1 MRSSLIIVLCFVLG
15 VLVSYFGITPE
26 VLLET
31 DYSIYVLYGLMF
43 LVGITIGHD
52 KRILE
57 TLRKSGPKIL
67 LLPLG
72 TAVGTLGACAV
83 VGLFLPGYSVFD
95 TMAVGAGF
103 GYYSLS
109 SVFITEYKGVELGT
123 VALLSNII
131 RELSALLLA
140 PLLVTYFGKLAP
152 IAAGGATTA
161 DTTLPIITR
170 YSGSEF
176 VLIAI
181 FHGVALDLSVP
192 FLVTFFCHL

>member
-83 VGLFLPGYSVFD
+83 VGLFLPGYSIFD

>member
-15 VLVSYFGITPE
+15 VLVSYFGFTPE

-72 TAVGTLGACAV
+72 TAVGTLGACAI

-95 TMAVGAGF
+95 TMAVGSGF